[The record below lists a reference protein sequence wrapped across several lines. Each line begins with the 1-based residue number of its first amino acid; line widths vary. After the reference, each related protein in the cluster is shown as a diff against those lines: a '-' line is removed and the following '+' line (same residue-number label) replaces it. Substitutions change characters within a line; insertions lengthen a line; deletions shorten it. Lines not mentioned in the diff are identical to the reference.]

1 MKVLTI
7 KQPFASLI
15 ASGLK
20 EYEFRSWKTNYRGEL
35 LIHAGKS
42 VDAEAMKRFES
53 YGLDYPRGCIIAQV
67 QLTDCIKVDEPF
79 RTFLRV
85 KDFPV
90 YAGTTEALDWEGY
103 GLKFENIRKLEP
115 IPVNGKLGF
124 WEFPAK

>member
-42 VDAEAMKRFES
+42 VDREAMKRFES
-53 YGLDYPRGCIIAQV
+53 YNLDYPLGCILAKV
-67 QLTDCIKVDEPF
+67 QLTDCIKVDDE
-79 RTFLRV
+79 LRAALRE
-85 KDFPV
+85 KDFPI
-90 YAGTTEALDWEGY
+90 YAGTTEALDWEGF
-103 GLKFENIRKLEP
+103 GFKLEDVSKIEP
-115 IPVNGKLGF
+115 IQINGKLGL
-124 WEFPAK
+124 WEYDF